1 MLENTANPE
10 NQKFRKVSIRLLIT
24 FPFIIQII
32 AAVGIIG
39 YFSFQHEQKKAND
52 FSSKL
57 RTNTIRALKQEIS
70 DYLRSPMQALKL
82 NIQARKTDPIDTQLS
97 SDIIQ
102 QFTRLT
108 SIFSTINDINIG
120 DKSGNYIG
128 LIRQDNRFT
137 LKITDK
143 FPRLSWYQYDSN
155 GNLGSALSNDSSNDL
170 NYDPRNSIW
179 YQKAIANKDLVWT
192 DIYPLANS
200 IDLGISATQ
209 ALFDSQGNPQ
219 HAIAASLN
227 LSKISDFLEKAR
239 VSPSSQIFIVEKS
252 GLMVAS
258 STKMTP
264 LILKKGDNIQRIN
277 ASESDNAVIR
287 ETIVATNN
295 LLGRIEKIQ
304 DIKQLEI
311 DVSKSSD
318 GNTKPEKQIIE
329 IYPYQ
334 DPAGLDW
341 YIFIVIP
348 KSDII
353 SNPYEGS
360 DSILW
365 LCIFVGGILIIL
377 GILTTRLIV
386 KPIFQLRDAS
396 LAIASEKFEQP
407 IPNSR
412 ISEIS
417 ILAHSLDCMR
427 LQLSQSREQLQD
439 YSRSLER
446 KVEERTSELEKEIG
460 DRIAIENE
468 LQEKAVIVSQHYQ
481 VLNDLAKEES
491 IRLGDLSVCIQKL
504 TEAVAKTIGVER
516 SSVWLVKAERRNWIC
531 VDLFLLSLETHI
543 IESNFIPTSV
553 LKHFGKLKTELAI
566 SVNDALND
574 DRTKSLTDE
583 YLIQLG
589 ITSILEIPLQHN
601 NELVGMLCLEHTGE
615 PRNWSLLDQSF
626 ARSIGDLVALAI
638 ESANRQLAEKQ
649 LKESEERWQLA
660 LEGNNDGIWDWNC
673 KTNEAFYSPRYQTM
687 LGYGEN
693 ELVARADTW
702 RSLLHPEDLE
712 LAIKTTNDYLE
723 GKTSTYMLEHR
734 LRCKDGSYKWIL
746 ARAKAL
752 FDERGKPIRMIGS
765 HTDVT
770 DRRRYEEELQK
781 RATTLSLHN
790 QVLAKLAGDE
800 KLRLGDLKANIRL
813 LTETVAQIL
822 NTERV
827 SLWMAKHESVYWE
840 CLNQFIL
847 SPHQHIS
854 EPDLAITNYPNY
866 LASLQS
872 ELVLPIT
879 DAINDPRTC
888 ELAADYLSG
897 LGIKSMLEIPIRRD
911 EVTIGVLCIE
921 QTGYLRKWTLE
932 EQSFARSIGDLVI
945 LSLESSNRNIAE
957 QQLKESEKRWQLV
970 LEGNNDGIW
979 DWDCTTNEVFFS
991 ARYKTMLG
999 YEENELTPDVD
1010 SWIELIHP
1018 EDFNHVMS
1026 TVESYW
1032 AGEIPHYIAEHRVQ
1046 CKDGSYKWILA
1057 RGMALFN
1064 NRTPIRMI
1072 GSHTDITA
1080 RKQTEFELAKAKED
1094 ADSANRAK
1102 SEFLANMSHELRTPL
1117 NGILGYVQIL
1127 QRDRNLM
1134 PKQIEGINVIKQCSH
1149 HLLNLIADILDLSKI
1164 EAQKME
1170 LIESDFHLLGFLQ
1183 GVVEIC
1189 AIRSEQKGITFTY
1202 LSSGNLPMGVVADDK
1217 RLRQV
1222 LLNLIGN
1229 AIKFTDNGGVTF
1241 RVQAI
1246 APDITCSDLGDRQI
1260 RDIHKIRFQVE
1271 DTGIGISTELL
1282 ENIFSPFEQA
1292 GNSQSKSEGTGL
1304 GLAISQNIAKLMDSS
1319 IQVKSELGKGSTF
1332 WLDLHL
1338 KATNLDFDC
1347 LQTNSQSKQRK
1358 IVGFEGSS
1366 QTILLV
1372 DDKWENR
1379 MVLVKLLE
1387 EIGFSIIEANNGKEA
1402 LDIAPEVNPNL
1413 IITDLVMPVM
1423 DGFEMIRQFRRS
1435 PEFSNIVIIVT
1446 SASAFSK
1453 DEDQSLE
1460 MGGDDFLPKPI
1471 QFDDLL
1477 NKIQKH
1483 LTINWIYEEIK
1494 SSQNSNLSET
1504 NLIDV
1509 TTIIDNK
1516 KIMKA
1521 PPIIELEI
1529 LYDLVMQG
1537 NINGIVERSIEIEKL
1552 DSDFTP
1558 FAQELQKMANDFQI
1572 KKIKEFVKSHS
1583 NPK

>member
-1 MLENTANPE
+1 M
-10 NQKFRKVSIRLLIT
+10 T
-24 FPFIIQII
+24 FPFILQII
-32 AAVGIIG
+32 AAVWTIG
-39 YFSFQHEQKKAND
+39 YFSFQNEQKKAND

-57 RTNTIRALKQEIS
+57 RANTIRALKQEIN
-70 DYLRSPMQALKL
+70 DYLRSPIQAVKL
-82 NIQARKTDPIDTQLS
+82 NIQARKSDPIDTQLS

-102 QFTRLT
+102 QFKRL
-108 SIFSTINDINIG
+108 SNVFSTIDDINVG
-120 DKSGNYIG
+120 DKGGNYIG
-128 LIRQDNRFT
+128 LTRQDNGFI
-137 LKITDK
+137 LKITDE
-143 FPRLSWYQYDSN
+143 FPKVSWYQSN
-155 GNLGSALSNDSSNDL
+155 PNGSLISGNSKDL
-170 NYDPRNSIW
+170 NYDPRTSLW

-192 DIYPLANS
+192 DIYLLANS
-200 IDLGISATQ
+200 KDLGISATQ
-209 ALFDSQGNPQ
+209 ALFDNQGNPR
-219 HAIAASLN
+219 HAIAAGLN
-227 LSKISDFLEKAR
+227 LSKISELLGKTQFT
-239 VSPSSQIFIVEKS
+239 PSSQIFIIEKS

-258 STKMTP
+258 SIKMTP
-264 LILKKGDNIQRIN
+264 LTIKQGEDFQRIK
-277 ASESDNAVIR
+277 ASQSDNLVIR
-287 ETIVATNN
+287 ETIVATKNQ
-295 LLGRIEKIQ
+295 LGKLEEIGGMA
-304 DIKQLEI
+304 QLEI
-311 DVSKSSD
+311 DIPQSIN
-318 GNTKPEKQIIE
+318 GNTNQEKQIIE
-329 IYPYQ
+329 IYPYR
-334 DPAGLDW
+334 DSAGLDW

-348 KSDII
+348 ESDIL
-353 SNPYEGS
+353 SKAYDGANF
-360 DSILW
+360 ILW

-386 KPIFQLRDAS
+386 KPIFQLRDVS

-407 IPNSR
+407 IPTSR
-412 ISEIS
+412 IAEIS
-417 ILAHSLDCMR
+417 ILAQSLDCMR

-446 KVEERTSELEKEIG
+446 KVEERTSELENEIR
-460 DRIAIENE
+460 DRIAIQNE

-481 VLNDLAKEES
+481 VLNSLAKEES
-491 IRLGDLSVCIQKL
+491 ILRGNLDICVKML
-504 TEAVAKTIGVER
+504 TEAVSKTLKVER
-516 SSVWLVKAERRNWIC
+516 SSIWLGKGDKENWTC
-531 VDLFLLSLETHI
+531 LDLFLLSSETHAT
-543 IESNFIPTSV
+543 ESNSIPKTV
-553 LKHFGKLKTELAI
+553 QYLGKLKTELAI

-574 DRTKSLTDE
+574 DRTSELIDD

-589 ITSILEIPLQHN
+589 ITSILEIPLRQN

-638 ESANRQLAEKQ
+638 ESANRQLAEQQ

-673 KTNEAFYSPRYQTM
+673 QTNEAFYSPRYQTM

-693 ELVARADTW
+693 ELVPHADTW
-702 RSLLHPEDLE
+702 HSLIHPEDLE
-712 LAIKTTNDYLE
+712 LAINTTNDYLDK
-723 GKTSTYMLEHR
+723 KTSTYVLEHR

-752 FDERGKPIRMIGS
+752 FNEQGKPIKMIGS

-781 RATTLSLHN
+781 RAATLSLHN

-813 LTETVAQIL
+813 LTETLAQIL
-822 NTERV
+822 NTERA
-827 SLWMAKHESVYWE
+827 SLWMAKHKSVYWE
-840 CLNQFIL
+840 CLDQFIL
-847 SPHQHIS
+847 SSHQHIT
-854 EPDLAITNYPNY
+854 EPDLAIANYPNY

-879 DAINDPRTC
+879 DAITDPRTC
-888 ELAADYLSG
+888 ELATDYLSV

-911 EVTIGVLCIE
+911 EMTIGVLCIE
-921 QTGYLRKWTLE
+921 HTGYFRKWTLE

-945 LSLESSNRNIAE
+945 LSIESSNRNLAE

-979 DWDCTTNEVFFS
+979 DWDCTTNAVFFS

-999 YEENELTPDVD
+999 YTENELTPDVD
-1010 SWIELIHP
+1010 SWIKLVHP
-1018 EDFNHVMS
+1018 EDFNRVMS

-1032 AGEIPHYIAEHRVQ
+1032 AGEIPHYIAEHRVR

-1064 NRTPIRMI
+1064 NGTPIRMI

-1080 RKQTEFELAKAKED
+1080 RKQAEFELAKAKED

-1127 QRDRNLM
+1127 QRDRNLN
-1134 PKQIEGINVIKQCSH
+1134 PKQIEGINVIRQCSH

-1189 AIRSEQKGITFTY
+1189 AVRSEQKGITFTY
-1202 LSSGNLPMGVVADDK
+1202 LSSGNLPVGIIADDK

-1241 RVQAI
+1241 RVEAI
-1246 APDITCSDLGDRQI
+1246 APDITYSDLGDRQI
-1260 RDIHKIRFQVE
+1260 QNIHKIRFQVE
-1271 DTGIGISTELL
+1271 DTGIGISRELL

-1304 GLAISQNIAKLMDSS
+1304 GLAISQNIAALMGSS

-1332 WLDLHL
+1332 WLDLNL
-1338 KATNLDFDC
+1338 KATNVDFDC
-1347 LQTNSQSKQRK
+1347 IQTNSQSKQRK
-1358 IVGFEGSS
+1358 IIGFEGRK
-1366 QTILLV
+1366 QTVLLV

-1387 EIGFSIIEANNGKEA
+1387 EIGFSIVEANNGKEA
-1402 LDIAPEVNPNL
+1402 LDIVSEVKPDL

-1435 PEFSNIVIIVT
+1435 PEFHNVVIIVT

-1453 DEDQSLE
+1453 DENQSLE
-1460 MGGDDFLPKPI
+1460 IGGNDFLPKPI
-1471 QFDDLL
+1471 QFDNLL
-1477 NKIQKH
+1477 NKIKEH
-1483 LTINWIYEEIK
+1483 LQINWIYEEIK
-1494 SSQNSNLSET
+1494 PSQGSNLLENNST
-1504 NLIDV
+1504 NEIS
-1509 TTIIDNK
+1509 TINQK
-1516 KIMKA
+1516 TMKA
-1521 PPIIELEI
+1521 PPTSEIEF

-1537 NINGIVERSIEIEKL
+1537 NINGIIERSIDLEKQSL
-1552 DSDFTP
+1552 NFAP

-1572 KKIKEFVKSHS
+1572 KKIKEFIKSYS
-1583 NPK
+1583 NPQ